1 MATPQLPTAP
11 ADTRYGEIFDRGYA
25 HYDGKRLGRRHAWW
39 ALTLYSMKRAM
50 GIRKSWTAKIVPF
63 FLYLAAI
70 VPVIVMIGVSALV
83 PQANIASY
91 PGYFGAIFLIETVF
105 VATVAPELL
114 CVDRRENTLPFY
126 FARAITRLDYVL
138 AKLSATALLTMT
150 LSVVPVVLLWLGRQL
165 VADSPG
171 HAMRTHLDDLGK
183 VILVGVLLALVIG
196 SIGLAISS
204 LTDRKAI
211 AVAITLVLFPI
222 LEGLTNVAFRQIHE
236 NWTKY
241 LIFAN
246 PNALFLAF
254 IGTLFPLNTDSD
266 LVRNANWSQT
276 TYLVF
281 MLAVAVVC
289 VLFVRWRYA
298 PRD

>member
-114 CVDRRENTLPFY
+114 CVVRRENTLPFY
-126 FARAITRLDYVL
+126 FAR
-138 AKLSATALLTMT
+138 
-150 LSVVPVVLLWLGRQL
+150 
-165 VADSPG
+165 
-171 HAMRTHLDDLGK
+171 
-183 VILVGVLLALVIG
+183 
-196 SIGLAISS
+196 
-204 LTDRKAI
+204 
-211 AVAITLVLFPI
+211 
-222 LEGLTNVAFRQIHE
+222 
-236 NWTKY
+236 
-241 LIFAN
+241 
-246 PNALFLAF
+246 
-254 IGTLFPLNTDSD
+254 
-266 LVRNANWSQT
+266 
-276 TYLVF
+276 
-281 MLAVAVVC
+281 
-289 VLFVRWRYA
+289 
-298 PRD
+298 